1 MIQAPPMKNRQ
12 RILRVNKM
20 NPAQVKI
27 IHMRQLAE
35 YRRSIIG
42 APPLKNLFLEL
53 TLRCN
58 ERCIHCGS
66 RCGEH
71 DRVNELSKEQY
82 RKILDDVK
90 RDFGV
95 KQVELDITGGEPLL
109 RRDFFDIMSYANSL
123 GFRWGMTSNA
133 TLINDDIAHRLHE
146 CGMKTIS
153 VSIDGL
159 ESTHDS
165 LRGMNGAFS
174 GAMRGIDALI
184 RHGGFQ
190 SIQVTTVVN
199 HRNFSELDELFD
211 ILCKI
216 DIDSWRVINI
226 EPIGRALDS
235 PDLMLTKDEYRQM
248 FDFIREKRLQG
259 YPLTYGCSHYLGTEY
274 ERQVRQW
281 YFLCNAGIY
290 TASIASNGDILACL
304 DIERRPELV
313 QGNILRDSLK
323 EIWQNKFKIFRG
335 DLSDLNEKCRACDS
349 CEFCHG
355 GAHHSWDYGLNEQR
369 VCFKDILF

>member
-165 LRGMNGAFS
+165 LRGVNGAFS

-199 HRNFSELDELFD
+199 HRNFSELDELFN

-355 GAHHSWDYGLNEQR
+355 GAHHSWDYDLNEQR

>member
-248 FDFIREKRLQG
+248 FDFIREKRLQS

-355 GAHHSWDYGLNEQR
+355 GAHHSWDYDLNEQR

>member
-27 IHMRQLAE
+27 IQMRQLAE

-211 ILCKI
+211 MLCKI

-355 GAHHSWDYGLNEQR
+355 GAHHSWDYDLNEQR

>member
-349 CEFCHG
+349 CELCHG
-355 GAHHSWDYGLNEQR
+355 GAHHSWDYDLNEQR

>member
-27 IHMRQLAE
+27 IQMRQLAE

-355 GAHHSWDYGLNEQR
+355 GAHHSWDYDLNEQR

>member
-1 MIQAPPMKNRQ
+1 
-12 RILRVNKM
+12 M
-20 NPAQVKI
+20 NPYDVKI
-27 IHMRQLAE
+27 QHMRQLAE
-35 YRRSIIG
+35 YRRSIID
-42 APPLKNLFLEL
+42 APPLRNLFLEL

-71 DRVNELSKEQY
+71 DRVPELSLDQY
-82 RKILDDVK
+82 RRILDDVK
-90 RDFGV
+90 RDFGTESL
-95 KQVELDITGGEPLL
+95 ELDITGGEPLL
-109 RRDFFDIMSYANSL
+109 RRDFYDIMGYAHSL

-133 TLINDDIAHRLHE
+133 TLIDDEAARKLHE

-159 ESTHDS
+159 EQTHDR
-165 LRGMNGAFS
+165 LRGMKGAFA
-174 GAMRGIDALI
+174 GAMRGIHALI
-184 RHGGFQ
+184 NHGGFQ
-190 SIQVTTVVN
+190 AIQVTTVVN
-199 HRNFSELDELFD
+199 HGNFHELPELFE
-211 ILCKI
+211 LMCRM

-226 EPIGRALDS
+226 EPIGRAKDN
-235 PDLMLTKDEYRQM
+235 PDLMLAQGEYRQM
-248 FDFIREKRLQG
+248 FDFIREKRMEG
-259 YPLTYGCSHYLGTEY
+259 YPVTYGCSHFLGVEY
-274 ERQVRQW
+274 ERQVRKW

-313 QGNILRDSLK
+313 QGNILSDRLK
-323 EIWQNKFKIFRG
+323 DVWENEFKIFRS
-335 DLSDLNEKCRACDS
+335 DLSDRSRKCRDCDS

-355 GAHHSWDYGLNEQR
+355 GAHHSWDYDRNEQQ

>member
-211 ILCKI
+211 MLCKI

-290 TASIASNGDILACL
+290 TASIASNGAILACL

-355 GAHHSWDYGLNEQR
+355 GAHHSWDYDLNEQR

>member
-190 SIQVTTVVN
+190 SVQVTTVVN
-199 HRNFSELDELFD
+199 HRNFSELDELFN

-248 FDFIREKRLQG
+248 FDFIRKKRLQG

-355 GAHHSWDYGLNEQR
+355 GAHHSWDYDLNEQR

>member
-1 MIQAPPMKNRQ
+1 MKNRQ

-42 APPLKNLFLEL
+42 APPLKNLFLEF

-165 LRGMNGAFS
+165 LRGVNGAFS

-355 GAHHSWDYGLNEQR
+355 GAHHSWDYDLNEQR

>member
-133 TLINDDIAHRLHE
+133 TLINDDIAHGLHE

-165 LRGMNGAFS
+165 LRGVNGAFS

-211 ILCKI
+211 MLCKI

-355 GAHHSWDYGLNEQR
+355 GAHHSWDYDLNEQR

>member
-1 MIQAPPMKNRQ
+1 
-12 RILRVNKM
+12 M
-20 NPAQVKI
+20 NPSEVKI
-27 IHMRQLAE
+27 QHMRQLAE

-42 APPLKNLFLEL
+42 EPPLRNLFLEL

-71 DRVNELSKEQY
+71 DSPPELSLEQY
-82 RKILDDVK
+82 KTILSDIK
-90 RDFGV
+90 RDFGTR
-95 KQVELDITGGEPLL
+95 QLELDITGGEPLL

-133 TLINDDIAHRLHE
+133 TLIDDNVAHRLHE

-159 ESTHDS
+159 ESTHDG
-165 LRGMNGAFS
+165 LRGMKGAYSRAMNG
-174 GAMRGIDALI
+174 INALI
-184 RHGGFQ
+184 DHGGFQ
-190 SIQVTTVVN
+190 AIQATTVVN
-199 HRNFSELDELFD
+199 HRNFSELPELFD
-211 ILCKI
+211 ILKGME
-216 DIDSWRVINI
+216 IDSWRVINI
-226 EPIGRALDS
+226 EPIGRALDT
-235 PDLMLTKDEYRQM
+235 PELMLTDDEYRRM
-248 FDFIREKRLQG
+248 FDFIRDKRMEG
-259 YPLTYGCSHYLGTEY
+259 YPLTYGCSHFLGTGY
-274 ERQVRQW
+274 ERQVREF
-281 YFLCNAGIY
+281 YFPCTAEIY

-313 QGNILRDSLK
+313 QGNILTDSLK
-323 EIWQNKFKIFRG
+323 DVWKREFRIFRS
-335 DLSDLNEKCRACDS
+335 DLSDLNEKCSQCES

-355 GAHHSWDYGLNEQR
+355 GAHHSWDYDKNEQR

>member
-1 MIQAPPMKNRQ
+1 
-12 RILRVNKM
+12 M
-20 NPAQVKI
+20 NPIEVKTR
-27 IHMRQLAE
+27 HMTQLAD
-35 YRRSIIG
+35 YRRSILSN
-42 APPLKNLFLEL
+42 PPLRNLFLEL

-71 DRVNELSKEQY
+71 DDVPELTLGQY

-90 RDFGV
+90 RDFGT
-95 KQVELDITGGEPLL
+95 KQVELDVTGGEPLL
-109 RRDFFDIMSYANSL
+109 RRDFYDIMSYARSL

-133 TLINDDIAHRLHE
+133 TLIDDRAAHRLYE
-146 CGMKTIS
+146 SGMKTIS

-159 ESTHDS
+159 EKTHDS
-165 LRGMNGAFS
+165 LRGMDGAFS
-174 GAMRGIDALI
+174 RAMRGIDALI

-190 SIQVTTVVN
+190 HIQITTVVN
-199 HRNFSELDELFD
+199 HRNFGELPELFE
-211 ILCKI
+211 LMRET

-226 EPIGRALDS
+226 EPIGRALDT
-235 PDLMLTKDEYRQM
+235 PELMLTDDEYRM
-248 FDFIREKRLQG
+248 LFDFIMDKRMEG
-259 YPLTYGCSHYLGTEY
+259 YPVTYGCSHFLGAEY
-274 ERQVRQW
+274 ERQVRDW

-323 EIWQNKFKIFRG
+323 DVWENRFSVFRS
-335 DLSDLNEKCRACDS
+335 DLSDRNGKCRE
-349 CEFCHG
+349 CEQCGFCHG
-355 GAHHSWDYGLNEQR
+355 GAHHSWDYDRNEQR

>member
-1 MIQAPPMKNRQ
+1 MEKKPIEIKT
-12 RILRVNKM
+12 K
-20 NPAQVKI
+20 
-27 IHMRQLAE
+27 HMQQLAE
-35 YRRSIIG
+35 YRRSILG
-42 APPLKNLFLEL
+42 KPPLKNLFLEL

-71 DRVNELSKEQY
+71 DAVPELSLDQY
-82 RKILDDVK
+82 RKILDDLK
-90 RDFGV
+90 RDFGT
-95 KQVELDITGGEPLL
+95 KQIELDITGGEPLL
-109 RRDFFDIMSYANSL
+109 RRDFYDIMSYAHAL

-133 TLINDDIAHRLHE
+133 TLIDAQAARRLYE

-159 ESTHDS
+159 ESTHDI
-165 LRGMNGAFS
+165 LRGMS
-174 GAMRGIDALI
+174 GAYSRAMKGIQALI
-184 RHGGFQ
+184 SQGGFQ
-190 SIQVTTVVN
+190 HIQITTVVN
-199 HRNFSELDELFD
+199 HRNISELPEMFEL
-211 ILCKI
+211 LREV

-226 EPIGRALDS
+226 EPIGRALDT
-235 PDLMLTKDEYRQM
+235 PELMLSDDEYRRM
-248 FDFIREKRLQG
+248 FDFIREKRMEG
-259 YPLTYGCSHYLGTEY
+259 YPLTYGCSHFLGAEY
-274 ERQVRQW
+274 ERQVRDW

-323 EIWQNKFKIFRG
+323 DVWEGEFKIFRS
-335 DLSDLNEKCRACDS
+335 DLSDLNEICRDCDQ
-349 CEFCHG
+349 CGFCHG
-355 GAHHSWDYGLNEQR
+355 GAHHSWDYDRNQQR

>member
-1 MIQAPPMKNRQ
+1 MEKKPIEIKT
-12 RILRVNKM
+12 K
-20 NPAQVKI
+20 
-27 IHMRQLAE
+27 HMQQLAE
-35 YRRSIIG
+35 YRRSILG
-42 APPLKNLFLEL
+42 KPPLKNLFLEL

-71 DRVNELSKEQY
+71 DAVPELSLDQY
-82 RKILDDVK
+82 RKILDYLK
-90 RDFGV
+90 RGFGT
-95 KQVELDITGGEPLL
+95 KQIELDITGGEPLL
-109 RRDFFDIMSYANSL
+109 RRDFYDIMSYAHAL

-133 TLINDDIAHRLHE
+133 TLIDAQAARRLYE

-159 ESTHDS
+159 ESTHDI
-165 LRGMNGAFS
+165 LRGMS
-174 GAMRGIDALI
+174 GAYSRAMKGIQALI
-184 RHGGFQ
+184 SQGGFQ
-190 SIQVTTVVN
+190 HIQITTVVN
-199 HRNFSELDELFD
+199 HRNISELPEMFEL
-211 ILCKI
+211 LREV

-226 EPIGRALDS
+226 EPIGRALDT
-235 PDLMLTKDEYRQM
+235 PELMLFDDEYRRM
-248 FDFIREKRLQG
+248 FDFIREKRMEG
-259 YPLTYGCSHYLGTEY
+259 YPLTYGCSHFLGAEY
-274 ERQVRQW
+274 ERQVRDW

-323 EIWQNKFKIFRG
+323 DVWEGEFKIFRS
-335 DLSDLNEKCRACDS
+335 DLSDLNEICRDCDQ
-349 CEFCHG
+349 CGFCHG
-355 GAHHSWDYGLNEQR
+355 GAHHSWDYDRNQQR

>member
-1 MIQAPPMKNRQ
+1 MKNRQ

-165 LRGMNGAFS
+165 LRGVNGAFS

-211 ILCKI
+211 MLCKI

-355 GAHHSWDYGLNEQR
+355 GAHHSWDYDLNEQR